1 MNAKIPLEMVSYSAH
16 RKVQIYDLYDMHE
29 EVDDTQN
36 FPVIFCGELYENWS
50 MSSGKHRL
58 FLLN

>member
-1 MNAKIPLEMVSYSAH
+1 MVSYSAH